1 MTIGLHKSS
10 AAVHGEISLPG
21 SKSISNRVLMIKA
34 LSGSPFGLENLSD
47 SDDTRHLSDALQT
60 IKDGTSTL
68 IDIGHAGTDMRFLTA
83 YLATRE
89 GASYELTGSERMQ
102 QRPIGE
108 LVNVL
113 RALGAGISYKHRE
126 GFPPLLIRGKKLEGG
141 ATAIRGDISSQFISA
156 LLLIAPYFEKGL
168 ELELTG
174 KLVSKP
180 YITMTIET
188 MKRFGAEVTESGNTL
203 LVKPRPYHSRK
214 AAYQV
219 ESDWS
224 AASYFYSMV
233 ALSPP
238 GTRLSLQGL
247 SEASLQPDAACAAIY
262 KRFGVETTFG
272 KQGLLISK
280 TNEHV
285 SGTMQYD
292 FTDCPDIAQ
301 TLVCTCAA
309 LRVPFQFTGLQ
320 TLKVKETDRIL
331 ALQQEMKK
339 FGIHLKATANSL
351 SFDGNAV
358 LSPEPVQVATYK
370 DHRMAMS
377 FSALALRHDHV
388 SIEEAEVVSKSYPQ
402 FWDDLRKIGFT
413 TKTPGAF

>member
-1 MTIGLHKSS
+1 MTIQLHKPQRSLR
-10 AAVHGEISLPG
+10 GEIFLPG

-34 LSGSPFGLENLSD
+34 LSDSSFDLENLSD
-47 SDDTRHLSDALQT
+47 SDDTSHLLDALRA
-60 IKDGTSTL
+60 IEARSSPV

-89 GASYELTGSERMQ
+89 GATYELTGSERMQ

-113 RALGAGISYKHRE
+113 KSLGADISYKHKE

-141 ATAIRGDISSQFISA
+141 STVIRGDISSQFISA

-174 KLVSKP
+174 NIVSKP
-180 YITMTIET
+180 YIDMTTET
-188 MKRFGAEVTESGNTL
+188 MKLFGAQVSEAGNTWK
-203 LVKPRPYHSRK
+203 VNPMPYQNRK
-214 AAYQV
+214 EAYMV

-224 AASYFYSMV
+224 AASYFYSIV

-238 GTRLSLQGL
+238 GTSLTLKGL
-247 SEASLQPDAACAAIY
+247 FEKSLQPDSACSTIY
-262 KRFGVETTFG
+262 KRFGVETTFEDRAIV
-272 KQGLLISK
+272 ISK
-280 TNEHV
+280 TREV
-285 SGTMQYD
+285 LSEIMAYD

-301 TLVCTCAA
+301 TLACTCAA
-309 LRVPFQFTGLQ
+309 LQMPFHFTGLQ

-331 ALQQEMKK
+331 ALQQELAK
-339 FGIHLKATANSL
+339 FEIQLEATAHSL
-351 SFDGNAV
+351 SFDGHSV
-358 LSPEPVQVATYK
+358 LSREPVQIATYN

-377 FSALALRHDHV
+377 FAPLALVHDHV
-388 SIEEAEVVSKSYPQ
+388 SIEHAEVVSKSYPC
-402 FWDDLRKIGFT
+402 FWGDLRKIGFV
-413 TKTPGAF
+413 TKP